1 MQDRKGWQPKSPV
14 ALVRDHVVGEN
25 ALEALTPSEEHLN
38 GVDLEVSF
46 AHIGSTIQF
55 PIYKQ
60 AT

>member
-38 GVDLEVSF
+38 CFILLTSLDPHS
-46 AHIGSTIQF
+46 
-55 PIYKQ
+55 
-60 AT
+60 ATALGLKA